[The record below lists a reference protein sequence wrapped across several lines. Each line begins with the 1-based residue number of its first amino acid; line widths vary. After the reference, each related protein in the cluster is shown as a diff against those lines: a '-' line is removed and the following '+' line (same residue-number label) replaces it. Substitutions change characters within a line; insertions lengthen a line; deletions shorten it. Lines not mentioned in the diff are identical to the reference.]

1 MIQRQ
6 TASFRHLKVAVLL
19 KIYFESDNDR
29 KKAVVCSCI
38 NLTSKEKVC
47 SKLLY

>member
-6 TASFRHLKVAVLL
+6 TASFRHLEVAVLFI
-19 KIYFESDNDR
+19 IYLESDNDR
-29 KKAVVCSCI
+29 KKAVVCNCV
-38 NLTSKEKVC
+38 NLTSKVKVC